1 MSAVPKPSLDAFR
14 FRRLQKPEE
23 FRAVEEVQTAAFGLT
38 EEPPLSAVIQ
48 RALQDNG
55 GLVLGAFADIH
66 LAGFCVGFLGWD
78 GQSLYLYSHL
88 TAVRPEYQNHHLG
101 FQLKAAQRDEV
112 QRQGLAEI
120 RWVVDPLQ
128 SRVARLHFRRL
139 GARVTGY
146 KVHYFGKVAAESDRG
161 SETDRLTVTWPL
173 AAPEVEA
180 RLAGPLPTKEQD
192 LARFRASSAIL
203 ETEAGETGLRRP
215 TAVAEPSGESAHL
228 EIPFDLALVRDHAPE
243 SMLGW
248 RHAVRDGF
256 RAAMDLG
263 YEVDDFAV
271 VAPEHERRS
280 VYFLRPRRPDAPA
293 TPKGTSRP
301 STV

>member
-1 MSAVPKPSLDAFR
+1 MAGVAKPSLDAFR

-23 FRAVEEVQTAAFGLT
+23 FRAVEEVQRAAFGLT

-66 LAGFCVGFLGWD
+66 LAGFSVGFLGWD
-78 GQSLYLYSHL
+78 GTSLYLYSHL

-101 FQLKAAQRDEV
+101 FQLKTAQRDEV

-120 RWVVDPLQ
+120 RWVIDPLQ

-146 KVHYFGKVAAESDRG
+146 KVHYFGQVAAESDRG
-161 SETDRLTVTWPL
+161 SETDRLMVTWSV

-192 LARFRASSAIL
+192 LARFRSSSPIL

-215 TAVAEPSGESAHL
+215 TAVQEPSGTSAHL
-228 EIPFDLALVRDHAPE
+228 EIPFDVALVRDHAPE
-243 SMLGW
+243 TMLSW

-263 YEVDDFAV
+263 YEVDDFAI

-280 VYFLRPRRPDAPA
+280 VYFLRPKSPPAPPGPPSPPGA
-293 TPKGTSRP
+293 T
-301 STV
+301 TV